1 MVYVN
6 NEKKEMSKSLKFAL
20 VIIGVL
26 LIIAIAVILIVI
38 GNSKQMD
45 GNDSA
50 LNEPGTSTTPESSI
64 SLPDDTQE
72 LLESYEA
79 LDTVS
84 VTLNQIVFA
93 SNVEV
98 SSGDKVSVYVYSL
111 PQFVETFTVQEENGS
126 MYINGLETV
135 LKTMSLEI
143 GTHHLVLVLDDQIL
157 GYVEITIPED
167 FRTEISEENPD
178 NENSNESNSS
188 NENTSN
194 TKTETKVETENIPYS
209 TEEISEVNM
218 KRGERRVTQAG
229 QVGRKEVTYRIT
241 YDESGKEISRE
252 KISEKIVVN
261 PVNEKV
267 LVGSSDYNINTDTYY
282 FVGGHSCLSQDF
294 DLETSEC
301 KGEKYSFSAINL
313 KGTYYATCIGK
324 FYTSTTPSEC
334 GAYGEKNLDNL
345 FLLKDYDKEKY
356 LLISDYKGDEMIFYA
371 GLGDFSPV
379 KITEEFCDT
388 WRLACGSW

>member
-1 MVYVN
+1 MN

-229 QVGRKEVTYRIT
+229 QVGRKEVTYQIT
-241 YDESGKEISRE
+241 YDESGKEISRK

-267 LVGSSDYNINTDTYY
+267 LVGSSDYNINTDTYRY
-282 FVGGHSCLSQDF
+282 SVGYACQNPTSAMCTSSDSEMYSTTLTVNEDHYVVCVAKSCSNDGLPYLGS
-294 DLETSEC
+294 LI
-301 KGEKYSFSAINL
+301 KVNPYSNTIMNV
-313 KGTYYATCIGK
+313 GTYQGETWYFTEQGVFDRQKLTMDICNK
-324 FYTSTTPSEC
+324 
-334 GAYGEKNLDNL
+334 YG
-345 FLLKDYDKEKY
+345 
-356 LLISDYKGDEMIFYA
+356 
-371 GLGDFSPV
+371 
-379 KITEEFCDT
+379 
-388 WRLACGSW
+388 LACGRW

>member
-1 MVYVN
+1 M
-6 NEKKEMSKSLKFAL
+6 EKESRKNYDALKLAL
-20 VIIGVL
+20 VIIVGM
-26 LIIAIAVILIVI
+26 LIIGFLLFLVFTYQEEEIQDSSSIEENAQQVNDYLPTSTEELLDLYGEIAFA
-38 GNSKQMD
+38 
-45 GNDSA
+45 NDS
-50 LNEPGTSTTPESSI
+50 
-64 SLPDDTQE
+64 
-72 LLESYEA
+72 
-79 LDTVS
+79 LDRINFS
-84 VTLNQIVFA
+84 FNM
-93 SNVEV
+93 NV
-98 SSGDKVSVYVYSL
+98 SSGDEVSVYVYSSPKL
-111 PQFVETFTVQEENGS
+111 VGNFKVQEETGNL
-126 MYINGLETV
+126 YIDGLESI
-135 LKTMSLEI
+135 LKTMNLEA
-143 GTHHLVLVLDDQIL
+143 GMHHLVLVLDEQIL
-157 GYVEITIPED
+157 GYVEITIPEE
-167 FRTEISEENPD
+167 FKTEVNEENPN
-178 NENSNESNSS
+178 NENSDENNSS
-188 NENTSN
+188 NENTTN
-194 TKTETKVETENIPYS
+194 MKTETKIETENISYS
-209 TEEISEVNM
+209 TEEVSEVNM

-229 QVGRKEVTYRIT
+229 QVGKKEVTYQIT

-252 KISEKIVVN
+252 KISEKIVVQ

-282 FVGGHSCLSQDF
+282 FVSGHSCLSQDF
-294 DLETSEC
+294 DLETLEC

-356 LLISDYKGDEMIFYA
+356 LLISDYKGNEMIFYA

>member
-1 MVYVN
+1 MN
-6 NEKKEMSKSLKFAL
+6 NEKKKMSKSLKITL
-20 VIIGVL
+20 VTIGVL
-26 LIIAIAVILIVI
+26 LIVAIAVVLVI
-38 GNSKQMD
+38 FGVSKKND
-45 GNDSA
+45 GNDS
-50 LNEPGTSTTPESSI
+50 PGTVTTPKENF
-64 SLPDDTQE
+64 SLPADTE
-72 LLESYEA
+72 EMLETYEE
-79 LDTVS
+79 LDTVG
-84 VTLNQIVFA
+84 VTLNQIDFA

-98 SSGDKVSVYVYSL
+98 SIGDEIFVYVYSS
-111 PQFVETFTVQEENGS
+111 PQFVGAFKVQEENDS
-126 MYINGLETV
+126 MYIEGLESV
-135 LKTMSLEI
+135 LKTMNLEI
-143 GTHHLVLVLDDQIL
+143 GTHHLVLVLDKQIL

-167 FRTEISEENPD
+167 FKTETNEENTN
-178 NENSNESNSS
+178 NENSNENSSS

-194 TKTETKVETENIPYS
+194 TKTETKVETENISYS

-241 YDESGKEISRE
+241 YDESGKEISME

-294 DLETSEC
+294 DLETLEC

-345 FLLKDYDKEKY
+345 FLLKDYDKEKC

-371 GLGDFSPV
+371 GLVDFSPV

>member
-1 MVYVN
+1 MN
-6 NEKKEMSKSLKFAL
+6 NEKKKMSKSLKITL
-20 VIIGVL
+20 VTIGVL
-26 LIIAIAVILIVI
+26 LIVAIAVVLVI
-38 GNSKQMD
+38 FGVSKKND
-45 GNDSA
+45 GNDS
-50 LNEPGTSTTPESSI
+50 PGTVTTPKENF
-64 SLPDDTQE
+64 SLPADTE
-72 LLESYEA
+72 EMLETYEE
-79 LDTVS
+79 LDTVG
-84 VTLNQIVFA
+84 VTLNQIDFA

-98 SSGDKVSVYVYSL
+98 SIGDEISVYVYSS
-111 PQFVETFTVQEENGS
+111 PQFVGAFKVQEENDS
-126 MYINGLETV
+126 MYIEGLESV
-135 LKTMSLEI
+135 LKTMNLEI
-143 GTHHLVLVLDDQIL
+143 GTHHLVLVLDKQIL

-167 FRTEISEENPD
+167 FKTETNEENTN
-178 NENSNESNSS
+178 NENSNENSSS

-194 TKTETKVETENIPYS
+194 TKTETKVETENISYS

-294 DLETSEC
+294 DLETLEC

>member
-1 MVYVN
+1 MNKYV
-6 NEKKEMSKSLKFAL
+6 KLGIAL
-20 VIIGVL
+20 VGGL
-26 LIIAIAVILIVI
+26 LIIGLVLFLVLRDHL
-38 GNSKQMD
+38 NE
-45 GNDSA
+45 NDSGNKTGEENTPVVSEFLPSDTGNL
-50 LNEPGTSTTPESSI
+50 LNSYDAIVTSN
-64 SLPDDTQE
+64 
-72 LLESYEA
+72 
-79 LDTVS
+79 
-84 VTLNQIVFA
+84 VTLDRIDF
-93 SNVEV
+93 V
-98 SSGDKVSVYVYSL
+98 SDLISSSDEVSVYVYSSPKL
-111 PQFVETFTVQEENGS
+111 VGNFKVQEENGS
-126 MYINGLETV
+126 MYIEGLESI
-135 LKTMSLEI
+135 LKTMNLEV
-143 GTHHLVLVLDDQIL
+143 GTHHLVLTFEKQIL
-157 GYVEITIPED
+157 GYVEITIPEE
-167 FRTEISEENPD
+167 FKTEVNEEDPD
-178 NENSNESNSS
+178 TENSDENNSS

-194 TKTETKVETENIPYS
+194 TKTETKVETENISYS
-209 TEEISEVNM
+209 TEEVSEVNM

-229 QVGRKEVTYRIT
+229 QVGKKEVTYQII

-252 KISEKIVVN
+252 KISEKVVTN
-261 PVNEKV
+261 PINEKV

-294 DLETSEC
+294 DLETLEC